1 MTDGEADPIPPEQA
15 KETSGASPVAATRT
29 AGVIRALSLLAAA
42 AHYARRVIE
51 SAELSDEEWQDPEL
65 GRVLIELREAGERI
79 EESLP

>member
-1 MTDGEADPIPPEQA
+1 MADGEADPTPPEQPQ
-15 KETSGASPVAATRT
+15 ETGSAPSVTATRA

-51 SAELSDEEWQDPEL
+51 SAELSDEEWQDPQL
-65 GRVLIELREAGERI
+65 GRVLAELREAGERI